1 MVSLDLELKRTD
13 IHEYSQEANAG
24 QKRFV
29 RAEAEII
36 EVWYRRLGWHIG
48 NMPFVKNE
56 KGRYE
61 SQDFD

>member
-24 QKRFV
+24 QKRLV

-48 NMPFVKNE
+48 NIPKRGGMKVKILTE
-56 KGRYE
+56 Y
-61 SQDFD
+61 